1 MQRSEDRASHQ
12 YLLKT
17 PTGSD
22 LSCSCSGP
30 CLNWS
35 STETGST
42 ITRHPRMNYSAA
54 VGKTFET
61 QTSPLTFKNNI
72 RIGNDDFDV
81 CSPTLHLQLSFFRK
95 KNAFHMCWVFFFW
108 ATNANKKK
116 NIILSRRRTKLARH
130 TSGNR
135 AGNPQN
141 SLQMLQL
148 IVSHTHD
155 VCEHDT
161 HKSTCL
167 TQRKQKGNEFMGC
180 FSFTHHT
187 HVSLLSICMH
197 GTSTKSS
204 NSYIWCLLL
213 LRACHN
219 AVPSV
224 WTRAGSFERILQTAQ
239 TYILE
244 EMDRT
249 GL

>member
-1 MQRSEDRASHQ
+1 MAPWSE
-12 YLLKT
+12 LC
-17 PTGSD
+17 
-22 LSCSCSGP
+22 CSCKEDLWHIEHSP
-30 CLNWS
+30 HIQKQYQNWKQFW
-35 STETGST
+35 GSFPH
-42 ITRHPRMNYSAA
+42 IAFPA
-54 VGKTFET
+54 V
-61 QTSPLTFKNNI
+61 LFKEKK
-72 RIGNDDFDV
+72 
-81 CSPTLHLQLSFFRK
+81 SLSYVLGFLFLRNQSK
-95 KNAFHMCWVFFFW
+95 Y
-108 ATNANKKK
+108 KKK
-116 NIILSRRRTKLARH
+116 NILSKRRTNLARH
-130 TSGNR
+130 TSENQ

-155 VCEHDT
+155 VCAHDT

-167 TQRKQKGNEFMGC
+167 TQRKQKGSEFMDC

-204 NSYIWCLLL
+204 NSYIWCRLL

-219 AVPSV
+219 ALPSV
-224 WTRAGSFERILQTAQ
+224 WTRVASFERILQTTQ

-244 EMDRT
+244 EMDRR